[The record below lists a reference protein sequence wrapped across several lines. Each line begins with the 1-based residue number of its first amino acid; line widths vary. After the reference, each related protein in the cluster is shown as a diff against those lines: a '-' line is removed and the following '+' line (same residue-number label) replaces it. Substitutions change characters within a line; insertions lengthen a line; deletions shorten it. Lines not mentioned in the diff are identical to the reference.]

1 MVTCMPLPLICY
13 FIFTNV
19 KFSLLADSSL
29 SIKDL
34 ERFSGRIYIGGE
46 ASGSMAEE
54 HQQDATYVRSCYEMK
69 DPDLSAPHK
78 LAQPLN

>member
-1 MVTCMPLPLICY
+1 MFIYILRRVCCQICR
-13 FIFTNV
+13 NQ
-19 KFSLLADSSL
+19 LQ
-29 SIKDL
+29 DL
-34 ERFSGRIYIGGE
+34 ERFSGCIYIGVE

-54 HQQDATYVRSCYEMK
+54 HQQDATYVRSCYEME